1 MLGLSEMTRSLQ
13 SEGYY
18 KCCDAHNYPNYKW
31 VKGSFFER
39 VLSVL
44 AGLALR
50 VRYPEWY
57 ATYSRRLGIF

>member
-1 MLGLSEMTRSLQ
+1 MLIAR
-13 SEGYY
+13 
-18 KCCDAHNYPNYKW
+18 NYPNYKW
-31 VKGSFFER
+31 MKGSFFGR